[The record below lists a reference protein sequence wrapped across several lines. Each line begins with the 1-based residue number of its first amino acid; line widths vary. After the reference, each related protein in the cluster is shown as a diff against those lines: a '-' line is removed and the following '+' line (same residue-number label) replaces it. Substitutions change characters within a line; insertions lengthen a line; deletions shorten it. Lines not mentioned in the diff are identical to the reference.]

1 MKQKINLIEAA
12 MKYKQVTLVSV
23 TLLVLLGVYALIN
36 MPRSENPKIDM
47 PVALV
52 YAFYPGADEL
62 QMEKQ
67 VTSKIEQHLFSYE
80 EVDKKK
86 TTSQTK
92 DGQVFI
98 TVQLHTSVKD
108 RKKFWATLQ
117 HGLNMSMGQVLPQG
131 VIGPV
136 VNSNFGDVTAQ
147 IITVSSDQRSYA
159 EIEQY
164 LDKIEDGLKII
175 PEVSKINR
183 SGGQKQQIYVTVD
196 DQKLLQYGF
205 DLPTIVQ
212 VLQMQNVTGY
222 SGEMTIASTI
232 IPVFTNSQYKTVADI
247 ANQIIYT
254 TPQGT
259 VVRLKDVANIER
271 RYEEPSSYIR
281 IGNDKVMMLAIEM
294 QPGNNIVQFGHIMDA
309 KLNELKSTFPSD
321 IKVTTIVNQ
330 PEVVGDSI
338 IHFMEEFGIA
348 IGAVIVVVILLLPFR
363 VAMVASFAAPV
374 SILITFGLVNII
386 GIELH
391 QVTLAALII
400 VLGMVVD
407 NAIVVVDNYIEKID
421 EGITPWTGAWQAAK
435 QLSLPIFTATLAIIF
450 AFAPLA
456 FFLIGTAK
464 DFIAALPV
472 TVAVALFISMLIAL
486 FFTPFMCY
494 VFIKKGLKHQVG
506 DRPPRKSMLDYLQH
520 GFNVG
525 VEWAF
530 RWPKVTIGIAAGA
543 IVLALVLAGNVAQEF
558 FPISESKQ
566 FNAEIWM
573 PSGTSLAETE
583 KVVKRVEDEL
593 KKDKRVVSI
602 ASFVGTSS
610 PRFNITYA
618 PEPPRRNYAQIF
630 ISTVSNDATNDLVK
644 EYLPRFEGFVADG
657 HVRLRQL
664 SLQEGSPIAIRIIG
678 ENMKDQKRVA
688 EQVKNILQNAEGTN
702 WVRSDYEED
711 YFGISL
717 KIKEDVASRLGISH
731 QAITQTLGAGLKGYA
746 VSQLWEGDK
755 PVDIFLRLDAN
766 SRKDFKD
773 LENLHVNSMYGSK
786 VQLKEVASLAPS
798 WHTGVIAHR
807 NGLRTLT
814 VLSEAQLGLKAADI
828 IRKVQ
833 PEIEKIQLP
842 DGIRIAYGGDAES
855 SAENA
860 PGMAMA
866 LGTSLILILL
876 TLLFQFKTFGKT
888 LIILATFP
896 LSLLGAFLGL
906 YITGNPMGFTAFM
919 GIISLIGIVV
929 RNGIILV
936 DYADELVRDH
946 AYTVKAAALAAAKR
960 RMRPIFLTSA
970 AAAVGVIPMIAG
982 KSPLWAPL
990 GSVLAFGLIVSM
1002 VLTLF
1007 VIPVLYYLFVRPD
1020 APEKEAI
1027 DAEVPVQYKPS
1038 HHVATILVIF
1048 LIIGSVVNS
1057 LPVQA
1062 QTPIQTLSL
1071 ADCRKLALDNNRKIK
1086 AAQNQIEAARY
1097 MQKTVSA
1104 NAYPSLD
1111 GSIAGVYLGEPLAGA
1126 FNGLVPKYFVNGS
1139 ANLSQAIYAG
1149 GKIHHGKEAAG
1160 KEIEIRE
1167 AQKNLTEAEILLEV
1181 EKAYWQVVQVN
1192 EKIILASTFKEMLQ
1206 SLQTDL
1212 KNSFDA
1218 GLIYKNDLLRVE
1230 VNLNEAELN
1239 LSKAQDGLLMAKLNL
1254 ARVIGA
1260 AGNTTFILADS
1271 VTGDFKELSQQSIEG
1286 SSDNRPEIQVLKKVL
1301 EAEELQKKILK
1312 GDMLPT
1318 FGVSVS
1324 GVAVSGQGVNISN
1337 GKDFM
1342 TTYYGLASISFPIF
1356 DWGKKVNKVKEQSFK
1371 IAAQKQQYEETRELI
1386 SLEIQNAYLQL
1397 NQSAK
1402 KIQLS
1407 DLSLQ
1412 QADENLKLA
1421 SDRFKAGTI
1430 VGKDVQEAQAI
1441 WQQAYSNM
1449 IDAKIEY
1456 KINDAAYK
1464 KAIGELK

>member
-1 MKQKINLIEAA
+1 MKRKITLIEAA
-12 MKYKQVTLVSV
+12 MKHKQVTLVAV
-23 TLLVLLGVYALIN
+23 TLFVLLGLYALLN

-67 VTSKIEQHLFSYE
+67 VTSKIEQYLFSFE
-80 EVDKKK
+80 EVDKEK

-98 TVQLHTSVKD
+98 TVHLHTSIKD
-108 RKKFWATLQ
+108 RKKFWSTLQ
-117 HGLNMSMGQVLPQG
+117 HGMNTSMAQLLPRG

-136 VNSNFGDVTAQ
+136 VNGNFGDVTAQ

-164 LDKIEDGLKII
+164 LDRLEEGLKII

-205 DLPTIVQ
+205 DLSTIVQ
-212 VLQMQNVTGY
+212 TLQRQNVTGY
-222 SGEMTIASTI
+222 SGEMTIASNTV
-232 IPVFTNSQYKTVADI
+232 PVFTNSQYKTEADI
-247 ANQIIYT
+247 ADQIIYT
-254 TPQGT
+254 TPEGT
-259 VVRLKDVANIER
+259 LVRLKDVANIER
-271 RYEEPSSYIR
+271 RYEEPSSFIR
-281 IGNDKVMMLAIEM
+281 IGNHKVMMLAIEM
-294 QPGNNIVQFGHIMDA
+294 QPGNNIVQFGHIIDA
-309 KLNELKSTFPSD
+309 RLKELQSTFPED
-321 IKVTTIVNQ
+321 IKVNTIVNQ
-330 PEVVGDSI
+330 PEVVSDSI
-338 IHFMEEFGIA
+338 IHFMKEFGIA
-348 IGAVIVVVILLLPFR
+348 IGAVILVVILLLPFR

-374 SILITFGLVNII
+374 SILITFGIVNII

-407 NAIVVVDNYIEKID
+407 NAIVVVDNYIEKLD

-456 FFLIGTAK
+456 FFLSGIAK
-464 DFIAALPV
+464 DFIVALPV
-472 TVAVALFISMLIAL
+472 TVAVALFVSMLIAL
-486 FFTPFMCY
+486 FLTPFMCY
-494 VFIKKGLKHQVG
+494 VFIKKGLKHQLE
-506 DRPPRKSMLDYLQH
+506 DRTPRKSMLDYLQH

-525 VEWAF
+525 IEWAF
-530 RWPKVTIGIAAGA
+530 RWPKITLSIAIGA
-543 IVLALVLAGNVAQEF
+543 IVLALVLAGNVEQEF
-558 FPISESKQ
+558 FPLSESKQ

-573 PSGTSLAETE
+573 PTGTSLEETE
-583 KVVKRVEDEL
+583 KVVKQVEEELRKDE
-593 KKDKRVVSI
+593 RVVGI

-618 PEPPRRNYAQIF
+618 PEPPRHNYAQIF
-630 ISTVSNDATNDLVK
+630 VTTTSTDATNDLVK
-644 EYLPRFEGFVADG
+644 EYLPKFDGFVADG
-657 HVRLRQL
+657 YVRLRQL
-664 SLQEGSPIAIRIIG
+664 SMQEGSPVAIRVIG
-678 ENMKDQKRVA
+678 DNMSDQKRVA
-688 EQVKNILQNAEGTN
+688 EEVKNILQNATGTN

-711 YFGISL
+711 YFGVRL
-717 KIKEDVASRLGISH
+717 KIKEDVASRLGVPH

-766 SRKDFKD
+766 SRKDFND
-773 LENLHVNSMYGSK
+773 LENLHLSWMYGSK
-786 VQLKEVASLAPS
+786 VQLKEVAELTPS

-814 VLSEAQLGLKAADI
+814 VLSEAQLGLKAAEI
-828 IRKVQ
+828 IKEVQ

-860 PGMAMA
+860 PGMGMA

-936 DYADELVRDH
+936 DYADELVHDH
-946 AYTVKAAALAAAKR
+946 GYTIKAAALAAAKR

-990 GSVLAFGLIVSM
+990 GSVLASGLLVSM

-1007 VIPVLYYLFVRPD
+1007 VIPVLYYLFVRP
-1020 APEKEAI
+1020 APQEQDAI

-1038 HHVATILVIF
+1038 HHLQTILAILLVV
-1048 LIIGSVVNS
+1048 GSVMSS
-1057 LPVQA
+1057 LPAQA
-1062 QTPIQTLSL
+1062 QTQTLSL
-1071 ADCRKLALDNNRKIK
+1071 AECRKLALDNNKKIK

-1097 MQKTVSA
+1097 LQKSVNA

-1111 GSIAGVYLGEPLAGA
+1111 GSVLGVYLGKPLAGA
-1126 FNGLVPKYFVNGS
+1126 FDGAVPEYFANGS
-1139 ANLSQAIYAG
+1139 VTASQPIYAG
-1149 GKIHHGKEAAG
+1149 GKIRYGKEAAG
-1160 KEIEIRE
+1160 KGVEISE
-1167 AQKNLTEAEILLEV
+1167 AQKTLTEAEVFLSV

-1192 EKIILASTFKEMLQ
+1192 EKITLASTFKEMLQ
-1206 SLQTDL
+1206 SLQRDL

-1230 VNLNEAELN
+1230 VTLNEAELN
-1239 LSKAQDGLLMAKLNL
+1239 ITKAQDGLVMAKLNL
-1254 ARVIGA
+1254 AQVLGV
-1260 AGNTTFILADS
+1260 AGNTAFILTDS
-1271 VTGDFKELSQQSIEG
+1271 VAGDFNELSGQSLDALSE
-1286 SSDNRPEIQVLKKVL
+1286 NRPEIQILKKAL
-1301 EAEELQKKILK
+1301 EAEELQKKILRA
-1312 GDMLPT
+1312 DMCPT
-1318 FGVSVS
+1318 FGVSAS
-1324 GVAVSGQGVNISN
+1324 GVAAAGKGVNISN

-1342 TTYYGLASISFPIF
+1342 TTYYGVASISFPIF
-1356 DWGKKVNKVKEQSFK
+1356 DWGKKANKVKEQSFK
-1371 IAAQKQQYEETRELI
+1371 IAAQQQQVEETQELVD
-1386 SLEIQNAYLQL
+1386 LEIQNAYLQL

-1402 KIQLS
+1402 RIRTS
-1407 DLSLQ
+1407 TLSLQ

-1441 WQQAYSNM
+1441 WQQAYSNR

-1456 KINDAAYK
+1456 KISEAAYK